1 MVDFADDADNQ
12 IEQELTR
19 NLSRRLPQLNRD
31 GFCHYCGDEI
41 GEDAIFCDNAQGD
54 DLGCAKDWQDIQL
67 AKQRIG
73 N

>member
-1 MVDFADDADNQ
+1 MDEADQAERQ

-19 NLSRRLPQLNRD
+19 NLSRRLPQLPHN
-31 GFCHYCGDEI
+31 GYCHYCGEDI
-41 GEDAIFCDNAQGD
+41 GGDLIFCDNRQGD
-54 DLGCAKDWQDIQL
+54 DLGCAKDWQDLQL